1 MNGTAAIVV
10 NDDERLARRRVEAA
24 EQRHVEDSSSQ
35 VDIAA
40 DFELIGVV
48 SAEPNIELRM
58 GMEDYIAGM
67 EHARLLVTGCEPA
80 VCQDGDIA
88 GRAVTPELR
97 VRLHNGGRQDGAVD
111 LQGARADG
119 RGAGVAIGSAED
131 EPARPILVKP
141 PSPAIASA
149 PVIVSLP
156 FETSKTVLTFPLR
169 NMTEPCA

>member
-1 MNGTAAIVV
+1 MNGTATIVV

-67 EHARLLVTGCEPA
+67 EHARLVVAGCEDA
-80 VCQDGDIA
+80 VREDGDIA
-88 GRAVTPELR
+88 GRAVSPELR
-97 VRLHNGGRQDGAVD
+97 VRLYDGGRQDGAVD

-119 RGAGVAIGSAED
+119 RGAGVGIRAAED
-131 EPARPILVKP
+131 EAARPDLGEAAV
-141 PSPAIASA
+141 AGDHVSA
-149 PVIVSLP
+149 GDRL
-156 FETSKTVLTFPLR
+156 
-169 NMTEPCA
+169 AAG